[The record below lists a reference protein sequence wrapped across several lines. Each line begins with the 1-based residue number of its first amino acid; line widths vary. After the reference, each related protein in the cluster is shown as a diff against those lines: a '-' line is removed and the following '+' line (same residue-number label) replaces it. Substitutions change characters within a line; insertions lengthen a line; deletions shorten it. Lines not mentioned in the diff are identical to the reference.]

1 MGVPS
6 ALTPEAMGSSSS
18 SCSTDRSQR
27 VTWSSE
33 PEAANTDVSVGCH
46 STDVM
51 GALCHEKSATGV
63 GVLTVS
69 SDHGLRGK
77 RQGARIHKRD

>member
-1 MGVPS
+1 
-6 ALTPEAMGSSSS
+6 
-18 SCSTDRSQR
+18 
-27 VTWSSE
+27 
-33 PEAANTDVSVGCH
+33 VSVGCH

-63 GVLTVS
+63 GVLDVS

-77 RQGARIHKRD
+77 GQGLRI

>member
-6 ALTPEAMGSSSS
+6 GLTPPDEIGSSSS

-33 PEAANTDVSVGCH
+33 PEAAKIEVSVGCH
-46 STDVM
+46 STEVM
-51 GALCHEKSATGV
+51 GALCHEKWATGV
-63 GVLTVS
+63 GVLCDIS
-69 SDHGLRGK
+69 E
-77 RQGARIHKRD
+77 